1 MKKLILMTSALTFVG
16 SAAMAEITLSGEAT
30 VSYGNWGGA
39 PGGTAVF
46 EYNTGVTIAMEQT
59 AGDLTYGAKVSIDA
73 DVDGTAVDA
82 ITDGVIWIS
91 SNFGKFSFGQDAF
104 DELSNANDYGDI
116 KYEGEF
122 GAVSITVVAEAGLGN
137 APGGS
142 DPDWWA
148 DLGYSADGWSFGI
161 ETDSTGYSK
170 VRGAFDAGS
179 FNVSANVDTANA
191 WEVAVGTSFGDVNAK
206 VTFDSTNTTSVSLDG
221 KAGDVA
227 WSVGGDST
235 GNVNA
240 SVDYSMDALSI
251 GVTYDS
257 ANAGGT
263 GDDAEVVVT
272 VGYDVSDNLSFEMK
286 ANDASEYAVSMTA
299 GFTF

>member
-16 SAAMAEITLSGEAT
+16 SAAMAEITLSGKAT
-30 VSYGNWGGA
+30 VAYGNWDASPLGFSYQTDA
-39 PGGTAVF
+39 
-46 EYNTGVTIAMEQT
+46 TITMEQT

-73 DVDGTAVDA
+73 TAGTVS
-82 ITDGVIWIS
+82 DGVIWIS
-91 SNFGKFSFGQDAF
+91 SNVGKFSFGQDAF

-137 APGGS
+137 APGAG

-179 FNVSANVDTANA
+179 FNVSANADTANA

-206 VTFDSTNTTSVSLDG
+206 VTFDSTNTTSIGLDG

-251 GVTYDS
+251 GVAYDS

-263 GDDAEVVVT
+263 GDNAEVVVT

-286 ANDASEYAVSMTA
+286 ANDASEYEVSMTA